1 MRRGRTSPV
10 LPTGWT
16 VLSIPV
22 IARARHSAL
31 SETLYMID
39 GPLAAPAEMI
49 VLTLPDGSTR
59 EVPQGTLG
67 RDVVATIGARLL
79 QASVAVA
86 VDGEVQDLMTPLRR
100 SGAFVVITDKDPRAL
115 AVLRHSGA
123 HILATAVR
131 RLRPDAHIGFG
142 PAIDDG
148 FYYDFEVAK
157 PFTPDDLT
165 AFEAEMKKIIAEKLP
180 FVREEVSLS
189 EARKRFVDD
198 PLKLERLD
206 DFEGSDEIISTY
218 TDGPFVDLCRGP
230 HVQDTSYLKHFKL
243 LSIAGAYWRGDVK
256 RQMLQRIYATAF
268 FKKDE
273 LDAHLHRMEEAKKR
287 DHRVLGRQLDL
298 FQLFSVAP
306 GATFWT
312 PKGTTLYNTLEG
324 FVRERQQEAFKEIKT
339 PLLYNKALWQQS
351 GHWGKYRENM
361 FLVLDNET
369 GEHDMSL
376 KPMNCP
382 SHHLYF
388 ASHKHSYR
396 DLPMRYVTFDVLHR
410 NELSGA
416 LSGLTRVRQFAQDDC
431 HVYLREDQ
439 IADEVQFLMNFI
451 LGYYETFGLTARLK
465 FATRPEQRIGSDELW
480 DRAEAALRAALEST
494 GRDYEMKEGDGA
506 FYGPKI
512 DFDVTDSIGRAWQ
525 LGTIQLD
532 YNAPERFDLS
542 YTGEDNTA
550 HRPVVI
556 HRAVSGSFERF
567 IAILIEHFAGAFP
580 VWLSPE
586 QVRVIPIASD
596 FNPQSEALVARMKA
610 LGVRATLD
618 ARNETLNYRIRD
630 GEMQKVPYMC
640 VIGRREAEENTVA
653 LRTRGAGTKQD
664 VLTVDAFLARVTDEI
679 RTRALVPAAPAAAVA
694 SESENVA

>member
-1 MRRGRTSPV
+1 
-10 LPTGWT
+10 
-16 VLSIPV
+16 
-22 IARARHSAL
+22 
-31 SETLYMID
+31 MID
-39 GPLAAPAEMI
+39 GLPAAPADGMI

-59 EVPQGTLG
+59 EVAAGTLG
-67 RDVVATIGARLL
+67 REVVASIGARLL
-79 QASVAVA
+79 QASIAVA
-86 VDGEVQDLMTPLRR
+86 VNGDVQDLMTPLRT
-100 SGAFVVITDKDPRAL
+100 SGAFVVLTDKDPRAL
-115 AVLRHSGA
+115 GVLRHSGA

-131 RLRPDAHIGFG
+131 RLRPDAKIGFG
-142 PAIDDG
+142 PPIDDG
-148 FYYDFEVAK
+148 FYYDFEVEK
-157 PFTPDDLT
+157 PFTPDDLA
-165 AFEAEMKKIIAEKLP
+165 AFESEMRKVIAEKYP
-180 FVREEVSLS
+180 FVREEVSLAV
-189 EARKRFVDD
+189 ARQRFVDD

-206 DFEGSDEIISTY
+206 DFEGSDEVISTY
-218 TDGPFVDLCRGP
+218 TDGPFIDLCRGP

-243 LSIAGAYWRGDVK
+243 LTTAGAYWRGDVK

-268 FKKDE
+268 FKKDD
-273 LDAHLHRMEEAKKR
+273 LDAHLHQIEEAKKR
-287 DHRVLGRQLDL
+287 DHRLLGRSLDL
-298 FQLFSVAP
+298 FQLFPVAP
-306 GATFWT
+306 GGVFWT
-312 PKGTTLYNTLEG
+312 PKGTMLYNTLEA
-324 FVRERQQEAFKEIKT
+324 FVRERQQESFREIKT
-339 PLLYNKALWQQS
+339 PLLYHKALWEQS

-361 FLVLDNET
+361 FLVLDNESA
-369 GEHDMSL
+369 EHDMSL

-396 DLPMRYVTFDVLHR
+396 ELPLRYVTFDVLHR

-439 IADEVQFLMNFI
+439 IADEVQFLMDFI

-465 FATRPEQRIGSDELW
+465 FATRPAERIGSDALW
-480 DRAEAALRAALEST
+480 DRAEAALRTALEST
-494 GRDYEMKEGDGA
+494 GREYELKEGDGA

-542 YTGEDNTA
+542 YTGEDNAA

-580 VWLSPE
+580 VWLAPE

-596 FNPQSEALVARMKA
+596 FNAHSEILVSRLKA
-610 LGVRATLD
+610 LGIRATLD
-618 ARNETLNYRIRD
+618 VRNETLNYRIRD

-640 VIGRREAEENTVA
+640 VIGRREADENTVA
-653 LRTRGAGTKQD
+653 LRTRGAGKKQD
-664 VLTVDAFLARVTDEI
+664 ILPFDALVSRLTEEI
-679 RTRALVPAAPAAAVA
+679 RTRALVPAPPDATGSANAETAA
-694 SESENVA
+694 